1 MVTKPLAGL
10 HSIKGLPTSGPTK
23 DAVPSESLD
32 LPPSIEALLY
42 SPTPGVAED
51 ALTQVDTSIPPEQ
64 TFNLNQPAPVPNA
77 QAGGMIMPQGNVQ
90 PPAGLQTG
98 QQPTGPTD
106 PRVLDSQIN
115 QSANPEV
122 IARIRAAI
130 EAGLE
135 TGELTTQELNMMV
148 ELARAVAQNPSMYPQ
163 IRQLA
168 IERGIATEQDIPV
181 EYDEGLIIA
190 ILMIGKALEADVQ
203 FGPSQPT
210 MPQGGEL
217 QGPSHAEGGIPV
229 KAGGG
234 LVEMEGGEYM
244 IPKHVVKAKGT
255 EFFDKMIKQYEE
267 GGEVKKDKY

>member
-1 MVTKPLAGL
+1 MVMRPQG
-10 HSIKGLPTSGPTK
+10 GPR
-23 DAVPSESLD
+23 LD
-32 LPPSIEALLY
+32 LPE
-42 SPTPGVAED
+42 E
-51 ALTQVDTSIPPEQ
+51 
-64 TFNLNQPAPVPNA
+64 LNQFLQGVSVIENVPRAAVPPSTGTFDIRSPVIPNQ
-77 QAGGMIMPQGNVQ
+77 QAGGPVMPQAGIQPPMPQAGAQPSGMPQGPSN
-90 PPAGLQTG
+90 PGMLATG
-98 QQPTGPTD
+98 VKDTA
-106 PRVLDSQIN
+106 N
-115 QSANPEV
+115 ANPELV
-122 IARIRAAI
+122 ARLRAGI

-135 TGELTTQELNMMV
+135 SGEITTQELNMMV
-148 ELARAVAQNPSMYPQ
+148 QLARTVMQNPAMYPQ

-168 IERGIATEQDIPV
+168 IQRGIATEQDLPQQ
-181 EYDEGLIIA
+181 YDEGLIIA
-190 ILMIGKALEADVQ
+190 ILMIGEALEADVQ

-267 GGEVKKDKY
+267 GGEVK